1 MEGHLCARD
10 SRFLGHEKGT
20 PSNQSV
26 LAIEGKKK
34 KKGIHNLIFLASNTH
49 PQHTIS
55 FVCRKRIVQPS
66 FPLTV
71 SHLRGKKSTAGSI

>member
-1 MEGHLCARD
+1 MQGTAD
-10 SRFLGHEKGT
+10 SWGTRKEHQAIKVFLLLKE
-20 PSNQSV
+20 
-26 LAIEGKKK
+26 KK

-66 FPLTV
+66 LPLTV

>member
-1 MEGHLCARD
+1 VQGTAD
-10 SRFLGHEKGT
+10 SWGMRKEHQAIKAFLLLKE
-20 PSNQSV
+20 
-26 LAIEGKKK
+26 K